1 MPQYPAKVDLNLCRL
16 PFSIAAPFRGPQIDA
31 GCQTSDNLCAA
42 SPPQQ
47 SAAVVTATHNRFHR
61 QSGRKEGANREKEIF
76 PNLLVF
82 SK

>member
-16 PFSIAAPFRGPQIDA
+16 LFSIAAPFRGPQIDP
-31 GCQTSDNLCAA
+31 GCQTPDNLCAA